1 MSIGR
6 KGKTEV
12 SPTGAVLLLIILA
25 GFLLFILSLPQADRD
40 DILDQLESATSE
52 VLFEETPGAV
62 ETTTGSSSTTRYNLA
77 NFKLDSEM
85 SSSDTVLV
93 SSLELSSTVF
103 SDDSNIYSFVPEWTV
118 DTIGM
123 SFSTFIQNYVGNGQI
138 VILLN
143 GAEVYSGTPIVG
155 NVLRVNLPASGM
167 FQGTN
172 TLEIVLDKR
181 GTNIFSSTKLGLTEV
196 SLRTDSVGK
205 DLVSNFNFEIDRG
218 ELVSGTYT
226 AVIRKSGAA
235 VPLQI
240 ELNDENIY
248 SEVPLSTILTVP
260 ISADL
265 FNSGDNLLSF
275 SIGEGV
281 SYEVLYSDLIVKS
294 RSVESADEYFFRIDR
309 SQARRIINGRA
320 DCLLEIFKEG
330 GVSDE
335 VVVDLNGFVS
345 THSIR
350 AGRVSF
356 EVCDNLIYG
365 GNTISF
371 ASDEELTLSSARLSL
386 V

>member
-103 SDDSNIYSFVPEWTV
+103 SDDSNIYSFVPDWTA

-172 TLEIVLDKR
+172 TLEIVLDKQ
-181 GTNIFSSTKLGLTEV
+181 GANIFSSTKLGLTEV

-205 DLVSNFNFEIDRG
+205 DLVSNFNFDIDRG

-281 SYEVLYSDLIVKS
+281 SYEVLYSDLIVRS
-294 RSVESADEYFFRIDR
+294 RSVENADEYFFRIDR

-330 GVSDE
+330 GESDE

-356 EVCDNLIYG
+356 EVCNSLVYG

-371 ASDEELTLSSARLSL
+371 ASDEELSLSSASLTLS
-386 V
+386 

>member
-1 MSIGR
+1 M
-6 KGKTEV
+6 
-12 SPTGAVLLLIILA
+12 
-25 GFLLFILSLPQADRD
+25 
-40 DILDQLESATSE
+40 
-52 VLFEETPGAV
+52 
-62 ETTTGSSSTTRYNLA
+62 
-77 NFKLDSEM
+77 
-85 SSSDTVLV
+85 
-93 SSLELSSTVF
+93 
-103 SDDSNIYSFVPEWTV
+103 
-118 DTIGM
+118 
-123 SFSTFIQNYVGNGQI
+123 
-138 VILLN
+138 
-143 GAEVYSGTPIVG
+143 
-155 NVLRVNLPASGM
+155 
-167 FQGTN
+167 
-172 TLEIVLDKR
+172 
-181 GTNIFSSTKLGLTEV
+181 
-196 SLRTDSVGK
+196 
-205 DLVSNFNFEIDRG
+205 
-218 ELVSGTYT
+218 
-226 AVIRKSGAA
+226 
-235 VPLQI
+235 
-240 ELNDENIY
+240 
-248 SEVPLSTILTVP
+248 TVP

>member
-103 SDDSNIYSFVPEWTV
+103 SDDSNIYSFVPDWTA

-172 TLEIVLDKR
+172 TLEIVLDKQ
-181 GTNIFSSTKLGLTEV
+181 GANIFSSTKLGLTEV

-205 DLVSNFNFEIDRG
+205 DLVSNFNFDIDRG

-281 SYEVLYSDLIVKS
+281 SYEVLYSDLIVRS
-294 RSVESADEYFFRIDR
+294 RSVENADEYFFRIDR

-330 GVSDE
+330 GESDE

-356 EVCDNLIYG
+356 EVCDNLVYG

-371 ASDEELTLSSARLSL
+371 ASDDELNLSSVRLSL

>member
-1 MSIGR
+1 MFIGR

-40 DILDQLESATSE
+40 DILDQLDSATSE
-52 VLFEETPGAV
+52 ILFEESPGDV
-62 ETTTGSSSTTRYNLA
+62 ESSTGASSTTRYNLA

-85 SSSDTVLV
+85 SSSDSILV

-103 SDDSNIYSFVPEWTV
+103 SVDSKTYSFIPDWNI

-123 SFSTFIQNYVGNGQI
+123 NFNTFIQSYSGNGQI
-138 VILLN
+138 FILLN
-143 GAEVYSGTPIVG
+143 GVQIYSGTPVVG
-155 NVLRVNLPASGM
+155 NILRVDLPASGM

-181 GTNIFSSTKLGLTEV
+181 GANIFSSTKLELSEV
-196 SLRTDSVGK
+196 LLRTNTVGK
-205 DLVSNFNFEIDRG
+205 ELVSNFNFEVDRG

-226 AVIRKSGAA
+226 AIIRKSGSA

-240 ELNDENIY
+240 ELNDANIY

-265 FNSGDNLLSF
+265 FNHGDNLLSF
-275 SIGEGV
+275 RIGEGV
-281 SYEVLYSDLIVKS
+281 SYELLYSDLIVKS
-294 RSVESADEYFFRIDR
+294 RSVGNADEYFFRIDR
-309 SQARRIINGRA
+309 TQARRIINGRV

-330 GVSDE
+330 GVSNE
-335 VVVDLNGFVS
+335 VVVNLNGFVS
-345 THSIR
+345 THSIQ

-356 EVCDNLIYG
+356 EVCESLVYG

-371 ASDEELTLSSARLSL
+371 ASDKELNLGSARLSL

>member
-103 SDDSNIYSFVPEWTV
+103 SDDSNIYSFVPDWTA

-172 TLEIVLDKR
+172 TLEIVLDKQ
-181 GTNIFSSTKLGLTEV
+181 GANIFSSTKLGLTEV

-205 DLVSNFNFEIDRG
+205 DLVSNFNFDIDRG

-226 AVIRKSGAA
+226 AVIRKSGAS

>member
-62 ETTTGSSSTTRYNLA
+62 ETATGSSSTTRYNLA

-172 TLEIVLDKR
+172 TLEIVLDKQ
-181 GTNIFSSTKLGLTEV
+181 GANIFSSTKLGLTEV

-205 DLVSNFNFEIDRG
+205 DLVSNFNFDIDRG

>member
-1 MSIGR
+1 
-6 KGKTEV
+6 
-12 SPTGAVLLLIILA
+12 
-25 GFLLFILSLPQADRD
+25 
-40 DILDQLESATSE
+40 
-52 VLFEETPGAV
+52 
-62 ETTTGSSSTTRYNLA
+62 
-77 NFKLDSEM
+77 
-85 SSSDTVLV
+85 
-93 SSLELSSTVF
+93 
-103 SDDSNIYSFVPEWTV
+103 
-118 DTIGM
+118 
-123 SFSTFIQNYVGNGQI
+123 
-138 VILLN
+138 
-143 GAEVYSGTPIVG
+143 
-155 NVLRVNLPASGM
+155 M

-172 TLEIVLDKR
+172 TLEIVLDKQ
-181 GTNIFSSTKLGLTEV
+181 GANIFSSTKLGLTEV

-205 DLVSNFNFEIDRG
+205 DLVSNFNFDIDRG

-240 ELNDENIY
+240 ELNGDNIY

-294 RSVESADEYFFRIDR
+294 RSVENADEYFFRIDR

-320 DCLLEIFKEG
+320 DCLLEISKDSGE
-330 GVSDE
+330 SDE

-356 EVCDNLIYG
+356 EVCDNLVQIKFH
-365 GNTISF
+365 SM
-371 ASDEELTLSSARLSL
+371 SAII
-386 V
+386 

>member
-62 ETTTGSSSTTRYNLA
+62 ETATGSSSTTRYNLA

-172 TLEIVLDKR
+172 TLEIVLDKQ
-181 GTNIFSSTKLGLTEV
+181 GANIFSSTKLGLTEV

-205 DLVSNFNFEIDRG
+205 DLVSNFNFDIDRG

-226 AVIRKSGAA
+226 AVIRKSGAS

-356 EVCDNLIYG
+356 EGCDNLIYG

>member
-25 GFLLFILSLPQADRD
+25 GFLLFILSLPQADQD

-62 ETTTGSSSTTRYNLA
+62 ETATGSSSTTRYNLA

-103 SDDSNIYSFVPEWTV
+103 SDDSNIYSFVPEWTA

-172 TLEIVLDKR
+172 TLEIVLDKQ
-181 GTNIFSSTKLGLTEV
+181 GANIFSSTKLGLTEV

-205 DLVSNFNFEIDRG
+205 DLVSNFNFDIDRG

-240 ELNDENIY
+240 ELNGDNIY

-294 RSVESADEYFFRIDR
+294 RSVENADEYFFRIDR

-320 DCLLEIFKEG
+320 DCLLEISKDSGE
-330 GVSDE
+330 SDE

-356 EVCDNLIYG
+356 EVCDNLVYG

-371 ASDEELTLSSARLSL
+371 ASDEELNLSSASLILS
-386 V
+386 

>member
-62 ETTTGSSSTTRYNLA
+62 ETATGSSSTTRYNLA

-103 SDDSNIYSFVPEWTV
+103 SDDSNIYSFVPEWTA

-172 TLEIVLDKR
+172 TLEIVLDKQ
-181 GTNIFSSTKLGLTEV
+181 GANIFSSTKLGLTEV

-205 DLVSNFNFEIDRG
+205 DLVSNFNFDIDRG

-240 ELNDENIY
+240 ELNGDNIY

-294 RSVESADEYFFRIDR
+294 RSVENADEYFFRIDR

-320 DCLLEIFKEG
+320 DCLLEISKDSGE
-330 GVSDE
+330 SDE

-356 EVCDNLIYG
+356 EVCDNLVYG

-371 ASDEELTLSSARLSL
+371 ASDEELNLSSASLILS
-386 V
+386 

>member
-62 ETTTGSSSTTRYNLA
+62 ETATGSSSTTRYNLA

-172 TLEIVLDKR
+172 TLEIVLDKQ
-181 GTNIFSSTKLGLTEV
+181 GANIFSSTKLGLTEV

-205 DLVSNFNFEIDRG
+205 DLVSNFNFDIDRG

-226 AVIRKSGAA
+226 AVIRKSGAS

>member
-12 SPTGAVLLLIILA
+12 SPTGAVLLLIVLA

-62 ETTTGSSSTTRYNLA
+62 ETATGSSSTTRYNLA

-172 TLEIVLDKR
+172 TLEIVLDKQ
-181 GTNIFSSTKLGLTEV
+181 GANIFSSTKLGLTEV

-205 DLVSNFNFEIDRG
+205 DLVSNFNFDIDRG

-226 AVIRKSGAA
+226 AVIRKSGAS

>member
-62 ETTTGSSSTTRYNLA
+62 ETATGSSSTTRYNLA

-172 TLEIVLDKR
+172 TLEVVLDKQ
-181 GTNIFSSTKLGLTEV
+181 GANIFSSTKLGLTEV

-205 DLVSNFNFEIDRG
+205 DLVSNFNFDIDRG

-226 AVIRKSGAA
+226 AVIRKSGAS

>member
-62 ETTTGSSSTTRYNLA
+62 ETATGSSSTTRYNLA

-103 SDDSNIYSFVPEWTV
+103 SDDSNIYSFVPDWTA

-205 DLVSNFNFEIDRG
+205 DLVSNFNFDIDRG

-226 AVIRKSGAA
+226 AVIRKSGAS

>member
-103 SDDSNIYSFVPEWTV
+103 SDDSNIYSFVPDWTA

-172 TLEIVLDKR
+172 TLEIVLDKQ
-181 GTNIFSSTKLGLTEV
+181 GANIFSSTKLGLTEV

-205 DLVSNFNFEIDRG
+205 DLVSNFNFDIDRG

-226 AVIRKSGAA
+226 AVIRKSGAS

-356 EVCDNLIYG
+356 EVCDNLVYG

>member
-62 ETTTGSSSTTRYNLA
+62 ETATGSSSTTRYNLA

-103 SDDSNIYSFVPEWTV
+103 SDDSNIYSFVPDWTA

-172 TLEIVLDKR
+172 TLEIVLDKQ
-181 GTNIFSSTKLGLTEV
+181 GANIFSSTKLGLTEV

-205 DLVSNFNFEIDRG
+205 DLVSNFNFDIDRG

-226 AVIRKSGAA
+226 AVIRKSGAS

>member
-62 ETTTGSSSTTRYNLA
+62 ETATGSSSTTRYNLA

-172 TLEIVLDKR
+172 TLEIVLDKQ
-181 GTNIFSSTKLGLTEV
+181 GANIFSSTKLGLTEV

-205 DLVSNFNFEIDRG
+205 DLVSNFNFDIDRG

-226 AVIRKSGAA
+226 AVIRKSGAS

-371 ASDEELTLSSARLSL
+371 ASDEELNLSSVRLSL

>member
-12 SPTGAVLLLIILA
+12 SPTGAVLLLIVLA

-62 ETTTGSSSTTRYNLA
+62 ETATGSSSTTRYNLA